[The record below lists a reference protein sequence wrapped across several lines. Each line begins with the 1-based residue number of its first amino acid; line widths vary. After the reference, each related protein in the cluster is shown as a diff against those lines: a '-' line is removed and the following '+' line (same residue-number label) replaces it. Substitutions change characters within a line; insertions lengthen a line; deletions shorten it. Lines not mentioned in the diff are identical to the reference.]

1 MHAAGKMFVKTYLKA
16 IRDTFFQ
23 NVEFPNM

>member
-1 MHAAGKMFVKTYLKA
+1 MHAAGKSFVKAYLKA

-23 NVEFPNM
+23 NVEYSNM